1 MRNLRLIF
9 VPFVIIGCGPRA
21 TNVFVD
27 LDLVTL
33 TPAKAP
39 LISKTRADISASP
52 NVGSR
57 MIPGEPEKVIENLK
71 ANEKAAIRRE
81 VERETDEAIQT
92 ISGRLLDYYSREIDD
107 FYKEEF
113 AKLVPYKSALLEEY
127 FRKIRVLFE
136 AAAAKRGPLLT
147 RLWLLTDG
155 PPPVD
160 PVPLDAKG
168 LSKYQEA
175 KMIKIRA
182 LQDEIA
188 QIDDEYVVAT
198 LELEAGNLRE
208 IDKEFDTH
216 QQNYE
221 AKKREI
227 DQRAA
232 AEATRLVRRFSS
244 GLSQRIF
251 SKYTFQLKEIPTKTV
266 NFPKM
271 AAQSGIP
278 RVTFD
283 RNQLVRNERAQLT
296 KELEAFLSLNHYQRV
311 VEADGAKD
319 VTQEF
324 IEWRTNLKSGH
335 WETWQK
341 SSAPK

>member
-71 ANEKAAIRRE
+71 ADEKAAIRRE
-81 VERETDEAIQT
+81 VENETNDAIET
-92 ISGRLLDYYSREIDD
+92 ISKRLQDYYSREIDD
-107 FYKEEF
+107 FYNAEF
-113 AKLVPYKSALLEEY
+113 AKMVPFKSAQIEEY
-127 FRKIRVLFE
+127 LQHIRILFE

-147 RLWLLTDG
+147 KLWLLTDG
-155 PPPVD
+155 PPPVEL
-160 PVPLDAKG
+160 VPLDAKG

-175 KMIKIRA
+175 KMVKIRG
-182 LQDEIA
+182 LQEKINK
-188 QIDDEYVVAT
+188 IDQEYELAT
-198 LELEAGNLRE
+198 RELETKNLRD
-208 IDKEFDTH
+208 IDKEFDAH
-216 QQNYE
+216 QQNFE

-319 VTQEF
+319 VTKEF